1 MSFRFS
7 SVNLGC
13 SKNLVDLEFT
23 IGQILKFSDRVEI
36 EYFDTPEDPE
46 VEYVLVNTC
55 GFLSTAREE
64 SKQTLRH
71 FDELG
76 KKVILMG
83 CYVSVKDDVFLSS
96 LKNLHAVLPF
106 TDYQVIEKLLLGD
119 AIPGINTDAISKL
132 KQ

>member
-1 MSFRFS
+1 M
-7 SVNLGC
+7 
-13 SKNLVDLEFT
+13 D
-23 IGQILKFSDRVEI
+23 I

-55 GFLSTAREE
+55 GFSTAREE
-64 SKQTLRH
+64 SEQTLRH

-83 CYVSVKDDVFLSS
+83 CYVSVKDDAFLSS

-106 TDYQVIEKLLLGD
+106 TDYSSIEKLLLGD
-119 AIPGINTDAISKL
+119 VTSRNGETIQGLNLDALSKL
-132 KQ
+132 KQGVNGLKEGNSENILLLLR